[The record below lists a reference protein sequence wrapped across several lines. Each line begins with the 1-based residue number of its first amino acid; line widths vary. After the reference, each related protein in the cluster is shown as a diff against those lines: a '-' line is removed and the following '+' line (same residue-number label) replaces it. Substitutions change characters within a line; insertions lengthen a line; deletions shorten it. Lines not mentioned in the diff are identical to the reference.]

1 LPVAQ
6 SMNAVAPL
14 PTRNCCSV
22 CCIWLV
28 QHLSSS
34 LYDCAV
40 CFVALR
46 IRRCSQH
53 SVAMVRQFVHWL
65 LLHTPTTSLG
75 LARTIY
81 IRFIYGIFG
90 RKITV
95 YTVIYGAYIRFWPT
109 VYISF
114 HPNKHVLHRENA
126 APLTVAASYA
136 KRTHTERTEGS
147 LSYDAVHCTKFIVKA
162 NTTFTCV
169 QKGRKTAFVWCFVCA
184 KKTEDSLCIMHF
196 VWRCNRFFVMAN
208 KTSTC
213 VQKGQKTASVWCF
226 VWCCT

>member
-109 VYISF
+109 LCMLCSVASERRKFDLWKLMLSKITTLLEGEDLKRLQANSLNLIPLMF
-114 HPNKHVLHRENA
+114 PSTVNA
-126 APLTVAASYA
+126 ECCPKRLIAMIVETLSGTRHQGAAYLT
-136 KRTHTERTEGS
+136 RP
-147 LSYDAVHCTKFIVKA
+147 
-162 NTTFTCV
+162 
-169 QKGRKTAFVWCFVCA
+169 
-184 KKTEDSLCIMHF
+184 
-196 VWRCNRFFVMAN
+196 
-208 KTSTC
+208 
-213 VQKGQKTASVWCF
+213 
-226 VWCCT
+226 